1 MREPELLA
9 PAGSFDVA
17 RAAFAAGADAV
28 YLGLD
33 AFSARAEAVN
43 FSPDELRNLLA
54 CARAQGGKK
63 VYVTFNTLV
72 SDEEMPTAIEKLA
85 ILDELQPDGI
95 IVQDLGIARI
105 ARLHFPSL
113 ALHASTQLVAH
124 NLESVLALK
133 ELGFSRV
140 VLARELP
147 LEDIQ
152 SIVKRCGVEI
162 EVFVH
167 GALCYSLSGL
177 CLFSAMEKDRSGN
190 RGRCAYCC
198 RLAYTDAAGNKA
210 LPFSMRD
217 LRLDEHL
224 AALRAAGVASLKIE
238 GRMKSAL
245 YVASVTK
252 RYREILDGVTP
263 TVTRADLET
272 VFSRRT
278 TTLYID
284 GAPTDPIIDP
294 LSLGHLGT
302 PVGTVK
308 RLTKDREGRTWLRFH
323 TNRALER
330 HDGLQFA
337 APAGGKPYGFGI
349 SEMRLALSRRVEFTV
364 PAESDVEV
372 LVPSDRP
379 VPDDPSLD
387 PLQPGADIYC
397 SASNEVKRRFPI
409 PPFRPS
415 DVSSGTPIDITV
427 TLSPTGISVST
438 TNYQQPTPNNQPI
451 HSSLSTL
458 NSSLLTINSPL
469 APAQH
474 PERTADAIRKAFSRL
489 GDTNWSLGSLTVNDP
504 CHLFAPASL
513 LNDLRRQLVADLDAK
528 RDSSRREHIATI
540 LKDLNT
546 PTDPKDPTDL
556 KDPTDPKNPK
566 DFKDTKDFKDPKD
579 FKDLNVLK
587 LRLDQSLPEDVS
599 DFDEI
604 VFAIGHA
611 RGKDVEATLT
621 ARCAELRA
629 ISDEAGTPM
638 PAIRLALPVFT
649 RERDFGALRTAVKH
663 MVNHGIDKWEAAD
676 LATLRMLR
684 ALGLDDITADWTLY
698 AFNSAARQALA
709 DLGIRRHVASPE
721 SYHLPST
728 ESRPPMSCA
737 TGGSLPLTEHLISQS
752 TPLFISLTRP
762 ATPDPSRLTGLTGD
776 IFSAYQID
784 GLWIT
789 ARTEPRRFHTPPPD
803 APLRTD
809 LSWNPC

>member
-43 FSPDELRNLLA
+43 FSPDELRNLIA

-302 PVGTVK
+302 PVGTV
-308 RLTKDREGRTWLRFH
+308 T
-323 TNRALER
+323 A
-330 HDGLQFA
+330 
-337 APAGGKPYGFGI
+337 
-349 SEMRLALSRRVEFTV
+349 SESRRC
-364 PAESDVEV
+364 AS
-372 LVPSDRP
+372 
-379 VPDDPSLD
+379 PSL
-387 PLQPGADIYC
+387 A
-397 SASNEVKRRFPI
+397 A
-409 PPFRPS
+409 
-415 DVSSGTPIDITV
+415 
-427 TLSPTGISVST
+427 
-438 TNYQQPTPNNQPI
+438 
-451 HSSLSTL
+451 L
-458 NSSLLTINSPL
+458 NSPSQP
-469 APAQH
+469 
-474 PERTADAIRKAFSRL
+474 KA
-489 GDTNWSLGSLTVNDP
+489 T
-504 CHLFAPASL
+504 
-513 LNDLRRQLVADLDAK
+513 
-528 RDSSRREHIATI
+528 
-540 LKDLNT
+540 
-546 PTDPKDPTDL
+546 
-556 KDPTDPKNPK
+556 
-566 DFKDTKDFKDPKD
+566 
-579 FKDLNVLK
+579 
-587 LRLDQSLPEDVS
+587 
-599 DFDEI
+599 
-604 VFAIGHA
+604 
-611 RGKDVEATLT
+611 
-621 ARCAELRA
+621 
-629 ISDEAGTPM
+629 
-638 PAIRLALPVFT
+638 
-649 RERDFGALRTAVKH
+649 
-663 MVNHGIDKWEAAD
+663 
-676 LATLRMLR
+676 
-684 ALGLDDITADWTLY
+684 
-698 AFNSAARQALA
+698 
-709 DLGIRRHVASPE
+709 
-721 SYHLPST
+721 
-728 ESRPPMSCA
+728 
-737 TGGSLPLTEHLISQS
+737 
-752 TPLFISLTRP
+752 
-762 ATPDPSRLTGLTGD
+762 
-776 IFSAYQID
+776 
-784 GLWIT
+784 
-789 ARTEPRRFHTPPPD
+789 
-803 APLRTD
+803 
-809 LSWNPC
+809 

>member
-43 FSPDELRNLLA
+43 FSPDELRNLIA
-54 CARAQGGKK
+54 CARAQDGKK

-72 SDEEMPTAIEKLA
+72 SDEEMPAAIEKLA
-85 ILDELQPDGI
+85 ILDELQSGGI
-95 IVQDLGIARI
+95 IVQDLGIARL
-105 ARLHFPSL
+105 ARRHFPSL

-152 SIVKRCGVEI
+152 SIAKRCGVEI

-372 LVPSDRP
+372 LVPADRP
-379 VPDDPSLD
+379 IPDDPSLD
-387 PLQPGADIYC
+387 PLQPGAEIYC
-397 SASNEVKRRFPI
+397 SASNEMKRRFPI

-438 TNYQQPTPNNQPI
+438 PHSPLPTLP
-451 HSSLSTL
+451 
-458 NSSLLTINSPL
+458 SSLLTLNSPL

-528 RDSSRREHIATI
+528 RESYRREHIASIIST
-540 LKDLNT
+540 LNN
-546 PTDPKDPTDL
+546 PKDPNN
-556 KDPTDPKNPK
+556 PTGLNNLNDSK
-566 DFKDTKDFKDPKD
+566 DFKDSKGLNNPKDLKD

-587 LRLDQSLPEDVS
+587 LRLDQCLPEDVS
-599 DFDEI
+599 NFDEI

-611 RGKDVEATLT
+611 RGKDVEAALT
-621 ARCAELRA
+621 ARCSELRA
-629 ISDEAGTPM
+629 ISEEAGAPM

-649 RERDFGALRTAVKH
+649 CERDFGALRAAVKH

-676 LATLRMLR
+676 LATLRLLR
-684 ALGLDDITADWTLY
+684 ALGLEDITADWTLY
-698 AFNSAARQALA
+698 AFNMDARQALA

-721 SYHLPST
+721 SYHLPSS
-728 ESRPPMSCA
+728 ESRPPLSCA
-737 TGGSLPLTEHLISQS
+737 AGFSLPLTEHLIRQS

-762 ATPDPSRLTGLTGD
+762 ATPDPSRLVDLTGD
-776 IFSAYQID
+776 TFSAYQID

-803 APLRTD
+803 APRRTD
-809 LSWNPC
+809 LSWDHSLRKQG

>member
-72 SDEEMPTAIEKLA
+72 NDEEMPTAIEKLA
-85 ILDELQPDGI
+85 ILDELHPDGI
-95 IVQDLGIARI
+95 IVQDLGIARL
-105 ARLHFPSL
+105 ARRHFPSL

-152 SIVKRCGVEI
+152 SIAKRCGVEI

-167 GALCYSLSGL
+167 GALCYSISGL

-379 VPDDPSLD
+379 VLDDPSLD

-438 TNYQQPTPNNQPI
+438 TNYQLPTTNYQPI
-451 HSSLSTL
+451 HY
-458 NSSLLTINSPL
+458 SLLTLHSPL
-469 APAQH
+469 SPAQH
-474 PERTADAIRKAFSRL
+474 PERTTDAIRKAFSRL

-504 CHLFAPASL
+504 SHLFAPASL

-528 RDSSRREHIATI
+528 RESSRREHIASI

-546 PTDPKDPTDL
+546 PTDPKDLNDLTDL
-556 KDPTDPKNPK
+556 TDPK
-566 DFKDTKDFKDPKD
+566 DLKD

-611 RGKDVEATLT
+611 RGKDVEAALT

-629 ISDEAGTPM
+629 ITDEAGTPM

-649 RERDFGALRTAVKH
+649 RERDFGALRAAVKH
-663 MVNHGIDKWEAAD
+663 MVNHGIDKWEASD
-676 LATLRMLR
+676 LATLRLLR
-684 ALGLDDITADWTLY
+684 ALGLADITADWTLY

-709 DLGIRRHVASPE
+709 DLGINRHVASPE
-721 SYHLPST
+721 SYHLPPVESRSLPSA

-737 TGGSLPLTEHLISQS
+737 AGGSLPLAEHLIRQS

-762 ATPDPSRLTGLTGD
+762 ATPDPSRLVGLTGD
-776 IFSAYQID
+776 TFAAYQID

-789 ARTEPRRFHTPPPD
+789 ARTEPRRFHAPPQD

-809 LSWNPC
+809 LSWNPR

>member
-95 IVQDLGIARI
+95 IVQDLGIARL
-105 ARLHFPSL
+105 ARRHFPSL
-113 ALHASTQLVAH
+113 ELHASTQLVAH

-152 SIVKRCGVEI
+152 SIAKRCGVEI

-284 GAPTDPIIDP
+284 GAPTDPIVDP

-302 PVGTVK
+302 SVGTVK

-387 PLQPGADIYC
+387 PLQPGAEIYC

-438 TNYQQPTPNNQPI
+438 PNYQLPTTNYQL
-451 HSSLSTL
+451 SS
-458 NSSLLTINSPL
+458 
-469 APAQH
+469 AQH

-504 CHLFAPASL
+504 SHLFAPASL

-528 RDSSRREHIATI
+528 RDSFRREHIANV
-540 LKDLNT
+540 LKDLNA
-546 PTDPKDPTDL
+546 PINDLKGPTDL
-556 KDPTDPKNPK
+556 
-566 DFKDTKDFKDPKD
+566 
-579 FKDLNVLK
+579 KDLNVLK

-611 RGKDVEATLT
+611 RGKDVEAALT

-629 ISDEAGTPM
+629 ISEEAGTPM

-649 RERDFGALRTAVKH
+649 RERDFGALRAAVKH
-663 MVNHGIDKWEAAD
+663 MVNHGIDKWEASD
-676 LATLRMLR
+676 LATLRLLR
-684 ALGLDDITADWTLY
+684 ALGIADITADWTLY
-698 AFNSAARQALA
+698 AFNAAARQALA
-709 DLGIRRHVASPE
+709 ELGIRRHVASPE
-721 SYHLPST
+721 SYHLPSA
-728 ESRPPMSCA
+728 ESRPPLSCA
-737 TGGSLPLTEHLISQS
+737 AGFSLPLTEHLIRQS

-762 ATPDPSRLTGLTGD
+762 ATPDPSRLVGLTGD
-776 IFSAYQID
+776 TFSAYQID

-803 APLRTD
+803 APRRTD
-809 LSWNPC
+809 LSWDHSLRKQG

>member
-85 ILDELQPDGI
+85 VLDELQPDGI
-95 IVQDLGIARI
+95 IVQDLGIARL
-105 ARLHFPSL
+105 ARRHFPSL

-124 NLESVLALK
+124 NLESVLALR

-152 SIVKRCGVEI
+152 SIAKRCGVEI

-167 GALCYSLSGL
+167 GALCYSISGL

-379 VPDDPSLD
+379 VPDDLSLD
-387 PLQPGADIYC
+387 PLQPGAEIYC

-427 TLSPTGISVST
+427 TLSPTGISASVQSH
-438 TNYQQPTPNNQPI
+438 N
-451 HSSLSTL
+451 
-458 NSSLLTINSPL
+458 LTISQSHNLS
-469 APAQH
+469 PAQH

-504 CHLFAPASL
+504 SHLFAPASL

-528 RDSSRREHIATI
+528 RESSRREHIASI

-546 PTDPKDPTDL
+546 PTDPKG
-556 KDPTDPKNPK
+556 PTDPK
-566 DFKDTKDFKDPKD
+566 DLKD

-611 RGKDVEATLT
+611 RGKDVEAALT

-629 ISDEAGTPM
+629 ISEETGESM

-649 RERDFGALRTAVKH
+649 RERDFGALRAAVKH

-676 LATLRMLR
+676 LATLRLLR
-684 ALGLDDITADWTLY
+684 ALGIADITADWTLY
-698 AFNSAARQALA
+698 AFNAAARQAFA

-721 SYHLPST
+721 SYHLPT
-728 ESRPPMSCA
+728 AESHSPMSCA
-737 TGGSLPLTEHLISQS
+737 AGFSLPLTEHLVRQS

-762 ATPDPSRLTGLTGD
+762 ATPDPSRLVGLNGD
-776 IFSAYQID
+776 TFSAYRID

-803 APLRTD
+803 APRRTD
-809 LSWNPC
+809 LSWDHSLRKQG

>member
-349 SEMRLALSRRVEFTV
+349 SEMRLALSRHVEFTV

-379 VPDDPSLD
+379 LPDNPSLD
-387 PLQPGADIYC
+387 PLQPGAEIYC

-415 DVSSGTPIDITV
+415 DVSAGTSIDITV
-427 TLSPTGISVST
+427 TLSTSGISASVQSH
-438 TNYQQPTPNNQPI
+438 N
-451 HSSLSTL
+451 
-458 NSSLLTINSPL
+458 LTISQSHNLSS
-469 APAQH
+469 AQH

-638 PAIRLALPVFT
+638 PAIRLARPRRHHGRL
-649 RERDFGALRTAVKH
+649 DALR
-663 MVNHGIDKWEAAD
+663 
-676 LATLRMLR
+676 LQ
-684 ALGLDDITADWTLY
+684 LGRSPGT
-698 AFNSAARQALA
+698 
-709 DLGIRRHVASPE
+709 RRPRH
-721 SYHLPST
+721 
-728 ESRPPMSCA
+728 PP
-737 TGGSLPLTEHLISQS
+737 
-752 TPLFISLTRP
+752 
-762 ATPDPSRLTGLTGD
+762 
-776 IFSAYQID
+776 
-784 GLWIT
+784 
-789 ARTEPRRFHTPPPD
+789 PRRL
-803 APLRTD
+803 AGK
-809 LSWNPC
+809 LSPSID